1 MSSAATPLHAVAFN
15 CTLKGSRGKEKSST
29 EVLLQQLLE
38 ALEGHGV
45 TSEIIRAV
53 DHNILPGVEHD
64 EGRGDDWPKLL
75 KRLLAA
81 DIVILG
87 TPIWLGQ
94 SCSVAKRVLER
105 MDAFIYDLDGKGR
118 MKSFGKV
125 ALVAVVGNEDG
136 AASCLGRDVPGAQR
150 LRLFAAG
157 VRHDLLG
164 RRGDEQ
170 ERLQAIVE
178 DAEGGRQRDGDGR
191 GQRGA
196 SRHAAAAGSVSRERM
211 TPRQAWPP
219 PPRML
224 SPGLPSPSINSPGV

>member
-38 ALEGHGV
+38 SLESHGV

-87 TPIWLGQ
+87 Q

-105 MDAFIYDLDGKGR
+105 MDAFIYDLDEKGR

-136 AASCLGRDVPGAQR
+136 AHHVSAEMFQALNDCGFSLPASG
-150 LRLFAAG
+150 
-157 VRHDLLG
+157 
-164 RRGDEQ
+164 
-170 ERLQAIVE
+170 
-178 DAEGGRQRDGDGR
+178 
-191 GQRGA
+191 
-196 SRHAAAAGSVSRERM
+196 M
-211 TPRQAWPP
+211 T
-219 PPRML
+219 
-224 SPGLPSPSINSPGV
+224 

>member
-38 ALEGHGV
+38 SLESHGV

-105 MDAFIYDLDGKGR
+105 MDAFLSETDERGR
-118 MKSFGKV
+118 MPSFGKV
-125 ALVAVVGNEDG
+125 ALAGIVGNEDG
-136 AASCLGRDVPGAQR
+136 AHHITATVFQALNDVGWTIPAGAADYWVGEAMQKKDFKDR
-150 LRLFAAG
+150 SRCPS
-157 VRHDLLG
+157 RW
-164 RRGDEQ
+164 RR
-170 ERLQAIVE
+170 A
-178 DAEGGRQRDGDGR
+178 
-191 GQRGA
+191 
-196 SRHAAAAGSVSRERM
+196 
-211 TPRQAWPP
+211 PP
-219 PPRML
+219 CSPPML
-224 SPGLPSPSINSPGV
+224 STWRLC